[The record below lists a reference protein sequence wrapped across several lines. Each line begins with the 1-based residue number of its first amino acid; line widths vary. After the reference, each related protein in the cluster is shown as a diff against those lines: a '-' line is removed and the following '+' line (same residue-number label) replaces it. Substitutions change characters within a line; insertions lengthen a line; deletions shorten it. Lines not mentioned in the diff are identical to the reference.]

1 MRVPIHPRH
10 LLTSFVLW
18 NTAVN
23 INCLLVVKYEGLYAY
38 GLIMN
43 INIAYQR
50 WFYQWSNYFT
60 ILHPN
65 KKHIKWESHWSKL
78 LRYHREIQYV
88 VLKNTTMIA
97 TQQPVR
103 ISWTKTVTRKY
114 YIQQVLCLLIILFL
128 LFRICLSPISSNSL
142 WPCIYS

>member
-38 GLIMN
+38 GLIR
-43 INIAYQR
+43 ILHSIKGGSISGQ
-50 WFYQWSNYFT
+50 T
-60 ILHPN
+60 ILLSCTQQETY
-65 KKHIKWESHWSKL
+65 KMGKSLVKL

-88 VLKNTTMIA
+88 VLKNIMMIA

-103 ISWTKTVTRKY
+103 IR
-114 YIQQVLCLLIILFL
+114 L
-128 LFRICLSPISSNSL
+128 
-142 WPCIYS
+142 